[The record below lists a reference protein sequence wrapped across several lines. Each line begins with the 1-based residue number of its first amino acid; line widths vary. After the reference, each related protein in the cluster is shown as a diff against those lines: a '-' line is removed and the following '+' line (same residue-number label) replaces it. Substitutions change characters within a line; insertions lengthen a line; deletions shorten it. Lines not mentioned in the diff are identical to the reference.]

1 MAKSINHWEAS
12 GTNLDTQA
20 AHHHNRHMLN
30 NLISRKSQI
39 VSITKDAV
47 TMCLLVSVL
56 IAALYCQ
63 DGLNDTVV
71 ALKGGY

>member
-1 MAKSINHWEAS
+1 MEKSINHWEAS
-12 GTNLDTQA
+12 GTNLDTQSA
-20 AHHHNRHMLN
+20 CHHNISRLN
-30 NLISRKSQI
+30 NLVRDKSQI
-39 VSITKDAV
+39 VSIIKDAL

-63 DGLNDTVV
+63 DGLNDTIV